1 MRQRRERV
9 HRRLT
14 QETRETPVRSQGG
27 EHALGED
34 VAARSSAL
42 AGESHRGAWQATSHR
57 VAESH
62 NRATKRTH
70 SGRMVGV
77 TGGSMLRRSQ
87 MVDRALG
94 AALPPAL
101 RDGRVGKA
109 GPCMTGLGRTGHPG
123 GSQVSA
129 KAGKSDR
136 GISLEIG
143 LFPLGMAFHQA
154 CWYSLLEWGSPL
166 SLLSCGPAS
175 VASCLVG
182 LLPLDGARED

>member
-1 MRQRRERV
+1 MAEKRQIKWVGGAHLMRQRRERV
-9 HRRLT
+9 HGRLT

-101 RDGRVGKA
+101 RATLTEMSSIAPVKSK
-109 GPCMTGLGRTGHPG
+109 PQVLG
-123 GSQVSA
+123 S
-129 KAGKSDR
+129 
-136 GISLEIG
+136 
-143 LFPLGMAFHQA
+143 
-154 CWYSLLEWGSPL
+154 
-166 SLLSCGPAS
+166 
-175 VASCLVG
+175 
-182 LLPLDGARED
+182 